1 MSSSDRFGFQQSSMP
16 SGMACLFVIP
26 AALFGTAMLADYAGP
41 QGWRGLAE
49 FLGWWTVCIGA
60 SVGCEALFSRFRE
73 RREGRYWFLLA
84 SVLVAA
90 GLLAFAVVVA
100 QPTTPLRAK
109 VIYTTGLQFIGG
121 GGVIAIVCFFAWV
134 SLKSRRT

>member
-1 MSSSDRFGFQQSSMP
+1 
-16 SGMACLFVIP
+16 
-26 AALFGTAMLADYAGP
+26 MLADYAGP

-49 FLGWWTVCIGA
+49 FFGWWTVCIGA

-84 SVLVAA
+84 SVLVAT
-90 GLLAFAVVVA
+90 GLLAFAVVEA
-100 QPTTPLRAK
+100 QPATPLQAK
-109 VIYTTGLQFIGG
+109 LIFTTSLQFIGVG
-121 GGVIAIVCFFAWV
+121 GAITVACFFAWV